1 MPLPPNTSTAVG
13 LMPLRLYLLCS
24 SNTFKF
30 VLGKLTKGR
39 DFQLRSKDVYQKA
52 TVEDDGGMGVRPVQ
66 QIADRCNG
74 EAIQI

>member
-1 MPLPPNTSTAVG
+1 MPLPRNTLAAVG
-13 LMPLRLYLLCS
+13 VMPLGLNLLGRS
-24 SNTFKF
+24 KTFKI
-30 VLGKLTKGR
+30 VLGKLPKGR

-52 TVEDDGGMGVRPVQ
+52 TVEDDGGMGVRSVQ